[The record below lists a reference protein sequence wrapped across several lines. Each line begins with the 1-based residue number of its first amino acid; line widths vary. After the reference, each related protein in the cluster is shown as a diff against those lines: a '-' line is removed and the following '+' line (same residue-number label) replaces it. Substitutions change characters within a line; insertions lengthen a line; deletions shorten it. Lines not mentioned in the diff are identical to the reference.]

1 MKLISVNVGLP
12 RPVPY
17 QDGIVSTGIYKESV
31 AGPVWVR
38 RLNLDGDGQADL
50 KVHGGEHKAVYA
62 YPLEHYAFWSRELGR
77 NDLGYGQFGENLTVE
92 GLLEE
97 QVNIGDVYRIGK
109 ALLQVSQPR
118 APCFKLGI
126 RMGDAR
132 FPARFPAANR
142 TGFYLRVLEEGRV
155 AAGDAIMLAERSG
168 NPVSVSDVFR
178 CDTVPA
184 ARVRSMNAPRASRR
198 LHRAG
203 ARHSRNI
210 FGNGPSQLERELD
223 TRTGGQHQ
231 LTKTL
236 LYPFQRRRII
246 SLEAEHQHRRGVGG
260 AYQAEAVGEVRAH
273 AVNRRH
279 PGVRERCPR
288 REFLDERVVLTLGQF
303 QMQLGRVHGI
313 GQRGEYLARRA
324 WVARQQF

>member
-1 MKLISVNVGLP
+1 MRLISVNVGLP

-126 RMGDAR
+126 RMGDAG
-132 FPARFPAANR
+132 FVARFAAANY

-155 AAGDAIMLAERSG
+155 AAGDAIVLAERAKDS
-168 NPVSVSDVFR
+168 VSVSSAFR
-178 CDTVPA
+178 LRHGTGGTRAEYERA
-184 ARVRSMNAPRASRR
+184 ARVSAFSPGWRMAFEKR
-198 LHRAG
+198 LA
-203 ARHSRNI
+203 
-210 FGNGPSQLERELD
+210 D
-223 TRTGGQHQ
+223 
-231 LTKTL
+231 
-236 LYPFQRRRII
+236 
-246 SLEAEHQHRRGVGG
+246 
-260 AYQAEAVGEVRAH
+260 
-273 AVNRRH
+273 
-279 PGVRERCPR
+279 
-288 REFLDERVVLTLGQF
+288 
-303 QMQLGRVHGI
+303 
-313 GQRGEYLARRA
+313 
-324 WVARQQF
+324 

>member
-1 MKLISVNVGLP
+1 MRLISVNVGLP

-17 QDGIVSTGIYKESV
+17 QDGIVSTGIYKEPV

-126 RMGDAR
+126 RMGDAG
-132 FPARFPAANR
+132 FVARFAAANR

-155 AAGDAIMLAERSG
+155 AAGDAIVLAERAKDS
-168 NPVSVSDVFR
+168 VSVSSAFR
-178 CDTVPA
+178 LRHGTGGTRAEYERA
-184 ARVRSMNAPRASRR
+184 ARVSAFSPGWRMAFEKR
-198 LHRAG
+198 LA
-203 ARHSRNI
+203 
-210 FGNGPSQLERELD
+210 D
-223 TRTGGQHQ
+223 
-231 LTKTL
+231 
-236 LYPFQRRRII
+236 
-246 SLEAEHQHRRGVGG
+246 
-260 AYQAEAVGEVRAH
+260 
-273 AVNRRH
+273 
-279 PGVRERCPR
+279 
-288 REFLDERVVLTLGQF
+288 
-303 QMQLGRVHGI
+303 
-313 GQRGEYLARRA
+313 
-324 WVARQQF
+324 

>member
-1 MKLISVNVGLP
+1 MRLISVNVGLP

-17 QDGIVSTGIYKESV
+17 QDGIVSTGIYKEPV

-118 APCFKLGI
+118 SPCFKLGI
-126 RMGDAR
+126 RMGDAG
-132 FPARFPAANR
+132 FVARFAAANR

-155 AAGDAIMLAERSG
+155 AAGDAIVLAERAKDS
-168 NPVSVSDVFR
+168 VSVSGAFCLR
-178 CDTVPA
+178 HGAGGTRAEYERA
-184 ARVRSMNAPRASRR
+184 ARVSAFSPGWRMAFEKR
-198 LHRAG
+198 LV
-203 ARHSRNI
+203 
-210 FGNGPSQLERELD
+210 D
-223 TRTGGQHQ
+223 
-231 LTKTL
+231 
-236 LYPFQRRRII
+236 
-246 SLEAEHQHRRGVGG
+246 
-260 AYQAEAVGEVRAH
+260 
-273 AVNRRH
+273 
-279 PGVRERCPR
+279 
-288 REFLDERVVLTLGQF
+288 
-303 QMQLGRVHGI
+303 
-313 GQRGEYLARRA
+313 
-324 WVARQQF
+324 

>member
-126 RMGDAR
+126 RMGDAG
-132 FPARFPAANR
+132 FVARFAAANR

-155 AAGDAIMLAERSG
+155 AAGDAIVLAERAKDS
-168 NPVSVSDVFR
+168 VSVSGAFR
-178 CDTVPA
+178 L
-184 ARVRSMNAPRASRR
+184 R
-198 LHRAG
+198 
-203 ARHSRNI
+203 
-210 FGNGPSQLERELD
+210 
-223 TRTGGQHQ
+223 
-231 LTKTL
+231 
-236 LYPFQRRRII
+236 
-246 SLEAEHQHRRGVGG
+246 
-260 AYQAEAVGEVRAH
+260 
-273 AVNRRH
+273 
-279 PGVRERCPR
+279 
-288 REFLDERVVLTLGQF
+288 
-303 QMQLGRVHGI
+303 HGI
-313 GQRGEYLARRA
+313 GGTRAEYERA
-324 WVARQQF
+324 AQISAFSPSWRAAFEKRLREWP

>member
-1 MKLISVNVGLP
+1 MRLISVNVGLP

-126 RMGDAR
+126 RMGDAG
-132 FPARFPAANR
+132 FVARFAAANC

-155 AAGDAIMLAERSG
+155 AAGDAIVLAERAKDS
-168 NPVSVSDVFR
+168 VSVSSAFR
-178 CDTVPA
+178 LRHGTGGTRAEYERA
-184 ARVRSMNAPRASRR
+184 ARVSAFSPGWRMAFEKR
-198 LHRAG
+198 LA
-203 ARHSRNI
+203 
-210 FGNGPSQLERELD
+210 D
-223 TRTGGQHQ
+223 
-231 LTKTL
+231 
-236 LYPFQRRRII
+236 
-246 SLEAEHQHRRGVGG
+246 
-260 AYQAEAVGEVRAH
+260 
-273 AVNRRH
+273 
-279 PGVRERCPR
+279 
-288 REFLDERVVLTLGQF
+288 
-303 QMQLGRVHGI
+303 
-313 GQRGEYLARRA
+313 
-324 WVARQQF
+324 